1 MRERRFPKFA
11 IPDGK
16 SELEYNK
23 TYIEELRSQVNMLMA
38 NLESV
43 PVSRSTAGQNYSR
56 VIQKMQANPLALLD
70 HKAEDEGPG
79 FTDID
84 CNVWHTLL
92 HSLFCVY
99 SITQC

>member
-84 CNVWHTLL
+84 CGVWHTLL
-92 HSLFCVY
+92 HSLFLCLF
-99 SITQC
+99 ITQY

>member
-23 TYIEELRSQVNMLMA
+23 TFIEELRSQVNMLMA

-70 HKAEDEGPG
+70 HKAEDEE
-79 FTDID
+79 
-84 CNVWHTLL
+84 
-92 HSLFCVY
+92 SLEIY
-99 SITQC
+99 SISVRKFIILCKS